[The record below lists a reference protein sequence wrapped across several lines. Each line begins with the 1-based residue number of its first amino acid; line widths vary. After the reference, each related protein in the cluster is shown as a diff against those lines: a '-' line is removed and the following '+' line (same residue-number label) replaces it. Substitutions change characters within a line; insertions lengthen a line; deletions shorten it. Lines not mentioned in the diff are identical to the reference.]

1 MAVIFEVFFCKYT
14 LFSVDFA
21 KPLYNAQTLGAKK
34 PLLFRKAAFL
44 ILKSSLLFRTP

>member
-14 LFSVDFA
+14 LFSVDFV

-34 PLLFRKAAFL
+34 ATQSLGQLFC
-44 ILKSSLLFRTP
+44 